1 MTPIPRD
8 TPRPTATRRKPPI
21 RRPRPVPEAT
31 LLHTLADVLATR
43 PELRPV
49 RQAPC
54 DHCTLTPPPMSD
66 TQPIGQ
72 LLDNLGVAAAIAPD
86 DLPVAALVL
95 LKVVDADGGVR
106 LSLAYSDGMDWI
118 TRLGMLTAATASET
132 PDPSAWQDQEDHP

>member
-1 MTPIPRD
+1 
-8 TPRPTATRRKPPI
+8 
-21 RRPRPVPEAT
+21 
-31 LLHTLADVLATR
+31 
-43 PELRPV
+43 
-49 RQAPC
+49 
-54 DHCTLTPPPMSD
+54 MSD

-132 PDPSAWQDQEDHP
+132 PDASVWQDQEDDR

>member
-1 MTPIPRD
+1 
-8 TPRPTATRRKPPI
+8 
-21 RRPRPVPEAT
+21 
-31 LLHTLADVLATR
+31 
-43 PELRPV
+43 
-49 RQAPC
+49 
-54 DHCTLTPPPMSD
+54 MSD

-95 LKVVDADGGVR
+95 LKVVDVEGGVR
-106 LSLAYSDGMDWI
+106 LSLAYSDGMDWV

>member
-1 MTPIPRD
+1 
-8 TPRPTATRRKPPI
+8 
-21 RRPRPVPEAT
+21 
-31 LLHTLADVLATR
+31 
-43 PELRPV
+43 
-49 RQAPC
+49 
-54 DHCTLTPPPMSD
+54 MSD

-95 LKVVDADGGVR
+95 IKVVDADGGVR
-106 LSLAYSDGMDWI
+106 LSLDYSVGMDCI

>member
-1 MTPIPRD
+1 
-8 TPRPTATRRKPPI
+8 
-21 RRPRPVPEAT
+21 
-31 LLHTLADVLATR
+31 
-43 PELRPV
+43 
-49 RQAPC
+49 
-54 DHCTLTPPPMSD
+54 MSD

-95 LKVVDADGGVR
+95 LKVVDIEGGVR
-106 LSLAYSDGMDWI
+106 LSLAYSDGMDWV

>member
-1 MTPIPRD
+1 
-8 TPRPTATRRKPPI
+8 
-21 RRPRPVPEAT
+21 
-31 LLHTLADVLATR
+31 
-43 PELRPV
+43 
-49 RQAPC
+49 
-54 DHCTLTPPPMSD
+54 MSD

-72 LLDNLGVAAAIAPD
+72 LLDNLGVAATIAPD

-132 PDPSAWQDQEDHP
+132 PDPSAWRPQESP

>member
-1 MTPIPRD
+1 
-8 TPRPTATRRKPPI
+8 
-21 RRPRPVPEAT
+21 
-31 LLHTLADVLATR
+31 
-43 PELRPV
+43 
-49 RQAPC
+49 
-54 DHCTLTPPPMSD
+54 MSD

-95 LKVVDADGGVR
+95 IKVVDIEGGVR

-118 TRLGMLTAATASET
+118 TRLGILTAATASET